1 MAQQLFSI
9 SSKKRAIK
17 FYAYLQHYMGY
28 SPNLDDENA
37 LGQRARIWEANH
49 EIWSEIGAHESSFST
64 KWLSESSFVISKPKL
79 SFLGLFS
86 MNTQIWWLSQLSLY
100 STLGP
105 YFGSFIGF
113 LAEQLHYDF

>member
-37 LGQRARIWEANH
+37 LGQRARI
-49 EIWSEIGAHESSFST
+49 
-64 KWLSESSFVISKPKL
+64 
-79 SFLGLFS
+79 
-86 MNTQIWWLSQLSLY
+86 
-100 STLGP
+100 
-105 YFGSFIGF
+105 
-113 LAEQLHYDF
+113 